1 MLLSILNLLLISIMF
16 YAVYLLPSGEFSWCR
31 IPSNITVFSAA
42 YRYASRV
49 AGSDKLVSIVTADV
63 LQCANLLR
71 PMLCDDRK

>member
-1 MLLSILNLLLISIMF
+1 MSY
-16 YAVYLLPSGEFSWCR
+16 YAVYQTASGEFSWCR

-49 AGSDKLVSIVTADV
+49 AGSDKLISIVTSDV

-71 PMLCDDRK
+71 PMLYDDRK

>member
-1 MLLSILNLLLISIMF
+1 MF
-16 YAVYLLPSGEFSWCR
+16 YAVYLLSSGEFSWYR

-42 YRYASRV
+42 CRYASRM
-49 AGSDKLVSIVTADV
+49 AGSEKLVSIVTADV